1 MRTLGLAVFEAY
13 LEQRSRIT
21 PYGRPDG
28 FHATTIN
35 SLLGYARYTR
45 AYYAPVLCRM
55 TRQARR
61 RQEREKA
68 AEHHE
73 RRKRNAT
80 VLRTGGAPCACP
92 FDTVLKIKDGMTSAL
107 GDLAQRAAAFC
118 GSFAE
123 GTATLQRFAG
133 VSMPISTLRRKALS
147 AGTRA
152 IAAQEFPAL
161 RLLTPYFPAW
171 LLAATTETIPTLYI
185 MPDGTGIPCVK
196 KDTQDV
202 KGKGEDGKAKTREL
216 KVAIVGTYRRL
227 NAKGHPVR
235 DPGCESHIVSEAT
248 AIEFGQLLRQLAN
261 SRGYNSGL
269 FRIQIVGDGAEWI
282 ENIVRMSF
290 PSQDVIFTN
299 DFYHA
304 CEYLHDFLSLAMG
317 NSAAVPQKFKRA
329 RAILL
334 RYGGATLVRHL
345 RKHHGQLPPT
355 HEAWKKLNYIEER
368 VNHMKYGEYRKAG
381 LFIGSGPVEAACRTD
396 VARRC
401 KQAGMHWCLKN
412 GAAICALVARF
423 RSNLAAA

>member
-1 MRTLGLAVFEAY
+1 MV
-13 LEQRSRIT
+13 
-21 PYGRPDG
+21 PYGQPNG
-28 FHATTIN
+28 FRETTIC
-35 SLLGYARYTR
+35 SLLGYAHYAR
-45 AYYAPVLCRM
+45 AYYAPVPCRA

-61 RQEREKA
+61 RLERMQKKA
-68 AEHHE
+68 ADRDDRH
-73 RRKRNAT
+73 KRNAT
-80 VLRTGGAPCACP
+80 VPRTGGAPCACP
-92 FDTVLKIKDGMTSAL
+92 FDAALKIQDGMTPAMQ
-107 GDLAQRAAAFC
+107 DRTQRAAAFC

-123 GTATLQRFAG
+123 GAATLERFAG
-133 VSMPISTLRRKALS
+133 VSMPVSTFRSKALS
-147 AGTRA
+147 AGARA
-152 IAAQEFPAL
+152 VAAQEFPAL

-171 LLAATTETIPTLYI
+171 LLAATTETTPTLYI

-196 KDTQDV
+196 KDTEGI

-235 DPGCESHIVSEAT
+235 DPGCESHLVSAAT
-248 AIEFGQLLRQLAN
+248 ASEFGRLLRRLAN

-282 ENIVRMSF
+282 ENIVRVAF
-290 PSQDVIFTN
+290 PGKDIIFTN

-304 CEYLHDFLSLAMG
+304 CEYLHDFLGLAMG
-317 NSAAVPQKFKRA
+317 NSAAVPRAFKMA

-334 RYGGATLVRHL
+334 RFGGATLVRHL
-345 RKHHGQLPPT
+345 RKRHGQLDHT
-355 HEAWKKLNYIEER
+355 HEAWKKLKYIEER
-368 VNHMKYGEYRKAG
+368 VEHMKYGEYRKAG

-401 KQAGMHWCLKN
+401 KQAGMHWRVMN